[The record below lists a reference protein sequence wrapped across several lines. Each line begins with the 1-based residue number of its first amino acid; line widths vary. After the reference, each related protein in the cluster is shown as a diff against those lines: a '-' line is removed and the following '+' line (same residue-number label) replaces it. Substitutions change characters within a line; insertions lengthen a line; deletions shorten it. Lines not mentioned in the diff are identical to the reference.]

1 MSETDPMSGRH
12 LTDIRVLLQ
21 KVRITPTAQRME
33 IARTLLLKP
42 QHLSAQQVLARV
54 NRQGASVSKA
64 TVYNTLRLFVEK
76 GLAREV
82 IVDPN
87 KIFYDSNV
95 APHHHIYNE
104 DTGALMDIPATAMS
118 IAAMPELP
126 RGTVAQGV
134 DVIVRVRNSAG
145 E

>member
-1 MSETDPMSGRH
+1 MSGRH
-12 LTDIRVLLQ
+12 LTDIQAFLQ
-21 KVRITPTAQRME
+21 NVGITPTAQRVE
-33 IARTLLLKP
+33 IARTLLLEP
-42 QHLSAQQVLARV
+42 QHLSADQVLARV

-64 TVYNTLRLFVEK
+64 TVYNTLKLFVEK
-76 GLAREV
+76 GLVQEV

-87 KIFYDSNV
+87 RIFYDSNA

-134 DVIVRVRNSAG
+134 DVIVRVRNTTG
-145 E
+145 G